1 MKAMIYGSGEH
12 GRIVMDILQHAGI
25 ETIGFLDDNIKS
37 HGTIVNEVPVLG
49 GFEIVKKGMH
59 DVQFIVALGDN
70 AIRAQKY
77 SELEKAGKILLN
89 AIHPGAIISKH
100 VTIGKGVVIAPNSV
114 INTGAVIGNNVIIN
128 TGAIIEHDNIIE
140 DNSHV
145 APGVCMA
152 GGVRVKNGATVGI
165 GAIVLD
171 DLTIGRNATIGAGAV
186 VTKDVPDNA
195 VIVGIPAKVIK
206 YKNKRES

>member
-12 GRIVMDILQHAGI
+12 GRIGMDILQHAGI
-25 ETIGFLDDNIKS
+25 ETIGFLDDNIES

-49 GFEIVKKGMH
+49 GFEIVKKYMH

-70 AIRAQKY
+70 ALRAQKY

-89 AIHPGAIISKH
+89 AIHPGAIISKR
-100 VTIGKGVVIAPNSV
+100 VTIGKGVVIAPNCV

-140 DNSHV
+140 DNYHV